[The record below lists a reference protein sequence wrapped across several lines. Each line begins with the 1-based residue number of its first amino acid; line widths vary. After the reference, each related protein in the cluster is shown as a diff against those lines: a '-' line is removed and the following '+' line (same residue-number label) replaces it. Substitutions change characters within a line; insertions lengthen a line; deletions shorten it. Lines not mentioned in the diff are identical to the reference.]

1 MYLLI
6 MKDNNQSW
14 FAIKGIPGLGSLL
27 GANLDPFS
35 LFGLA
40 RKNWWEGPNVCIER
54 KVFEEDEDDT
64 SAEETGEADNR
75 RSSKF
80 FAMDM
85 SFTSCRDDFNFHEC
99 TSQINRYILFKLVL
113 EY

>member
-1 MYLLI
+1 MRFLG
-6 MKDNNQSW
+6 KGNNQILFFKDRVDSH
-14 FAIKGIPGLGSLL
+14 IMDTTGIPGLGSML

-54 KVFEEDEDDT
+54 KVFEEDDENQ
-64 SAEETGEADNR
+64 EGEEADNR

-99 TSQINRYILFKLVL
+99 TSQINR
-113 EY
+113 

>member
-54 KVFEEDEDDT
+54 KVFEEDDENQ
-64 SAEETGEADNR
+64 EGEEADNR

-99 TSQINRYILFKLVL
+99 TSQINRYTVF
-113 EY
+113 

>member
-1 MYLLI
+1 MMTLI
-6 MKDNNQSW
+6 
-14 FAIKGIPGLGSLL
+14 FHFKGIPGLGSLL

-54 KVFEEDEDDT
+54 KVFEEDDENQ
-64 SAEETGEADNR
+64 EGEEADNR

-99 TSQINRYILFKLVL
+99 TSQINRYTVF
-113 EY
+113 